1 MNQTRF
7 LANQFMVAMPQLA
20 DPNFFHTVS
29 LICEHNETG
38 AMGIVINR
46 PLEISLADVL
56 DHMEIEL
63 IDSNVSRLMVY
74 AGGPVETERGFV
86 IHDASDSWNSSLHI
100 SETLAVTT
108 SRDILE
114 AIARGEGPK
123 RSLVALGYAGWAAG
137 QLEEEI
143 VQNAWLSTPVEDTI
157 LFDTDFE
164 KRWEAAAALVGV
176 NVHLLSNETGH
187 A

>member
-1 MNQTRF
+1 MSQSNF

-20 DPNFFHTVS
+20 DPNFFHSVS
-29 LICEHNETG
+29 LICEHNENG

-56 DHMEIEL
+56 DHMEIEP
-63 IDSNVSRLMVY
+63 IDSNVARLMVY

-86 IHDASDSWNSSLHI
+86 IHDASETWNSSLII
-100 SETLAVTT
+100 SDTLAVTT

-114 AIARGEGPK
+114 AIARGEGPNK
-123 RSLVALGYAGWAAG
+123 SLVALGYAGWAAG

-143 VQNAWLSTPVEDTI
+143 IKNAWLSAPATDSI
-157 LFDTDFE
+157 LFETEFE

-176 NVHLLSNETGH
+176 NVHLLSSETGH